1 VKLLATDSIDL
12 SVMGQLLIT
21 FSVFGRHETGL
32 QGFSTSSIYR
42 LEIEAGVQIEEKFQV
57 AF

>member
-1 VKLLATDSIDL
+1 LATDSIDL